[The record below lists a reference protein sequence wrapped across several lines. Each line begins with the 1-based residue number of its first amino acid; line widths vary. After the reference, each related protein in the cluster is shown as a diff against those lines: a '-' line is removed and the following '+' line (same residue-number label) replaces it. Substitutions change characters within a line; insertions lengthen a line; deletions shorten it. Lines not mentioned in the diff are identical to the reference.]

1 MSIDSSGDVTDNVP
15 DDAGPSPAV
24 VVAGD
29 ALIDLTPT
37 TTVRGQLAYE
47 PHPGGSCLNV
57 AVGLG
62 RLGVPTVFLARLSS
76 DAFGQMLRDHLA
88 DSGVHPG
95 YFVDTDDL
103 TTLAAVHLRDGQA
116 TYSFHAQD
124 AADRGLLPEHLTA
137 LPPGAALHLGSIAL
151 MLEPVASTLE
161 WLLRREAGR
170 RVVSLDP
177 NIRPGLISDRV
188 AYLDRFEGWMRLI
201 DILKVSRA
209 DLAWLYP
216 RLSEDGAISL
226 WHAAGIP
233 LVVVT
238 HGEHGAVAS
247 TPLGSATVEA
257 PKVPVVDT
265 VGAGDAFMSGALAHL
280 HERGLLNHDALRS
293 LDTEGIE
300 QMLQDAC
307 RIASHTCTRAGA
319 DPPRR
324 RDLYSGAQG
333 GPQVVIL
340 SFDDLVERARALARR
355 GQRHL
360 LGITGAPGAGKS
372 KVARELVDKLGAD
385 LAVLVPM
392 DGFHLSNHVLITLG
406 RRGRKG
412 AWDTFDADSYV
423 HLLRRL
429 RNQEEQI
436 VYVPD
441 FDRDIDESIGSALP
455 IRREVPLVVTEGNYL
470 LSDVGGWAGVGPL
483 LDECWYLQV
492 DDSTRLQRLTYRHQQ
507 HGMSHDEADNWART
521 TDQDN
526 AVLIAQSLPRAD
538 LVITLAVSD
547 S

>member
-1 MSIDSSGDVTDNVP
+1 MNVDTSVDVTDN
-15 DDAGPSPAV
+15 AGPSPAV

-37 TTVRGQLAYE
+37 TTVRGNLAYD

-62 RLGVPTVFLARLSS
+62 RLGVPTAFLARLSS

-88 DSGVHPG
+88 DSGVHPS

-124 AADRGLLPEHLTA
+124 AADRGLLPEHLMP

-177 NIRPGLISDRV
+177 NIRPGLISNRV
-188 AYLDRFEGWMRLI
+188 SYIDRFEGWMRLV
-201 DILKVSRA
+201 DILKVSQE

-265 VGAGDAFMSGALAHL
+265 VGAGDAFMSGTLAHL
-280 HERGLLNHDALRS
+280 HERGLLNRDALRS
-293 LDTEGIE
+293 LDTKDLE

-307 RIASHTCTRAGA
+307 LVASHTCTRAGA

-324 RDLYSGAQG
+324 RDLHAGAHG
-333 GPQVVIL
+333 GPQEVTL
-340 SFDDLVERARALARR
+340 SFADLVERARALAVK

-372 KVARELVDKLGAD
+372 KVAQELVDKLG
-385 LAVLVPM
+385 AVLVPM

-412 AWDTFDADSYV
+412 AWDTFDADGYV

-436 VYVPD
+436 VYAPD

-455 IRREVPLVVTEGNYL
+455 IRREVPLIVTEGNYL
-470 LSDVGGWAGVGPL
+470 LSDVGGWAGVGAL

-492 DDSTRLQRLTYRHQQ
+492 DDSTRLQRLTYRHQE
-507 HGMSHDEADNWART
+507 HGMSHAEADNWART

-538 LVITLAVSD
+538 LVITLAGS
-547 S
+547 

>member
-1 MSIDSSGDVTDNVP
+1 
-15 DDAGPSPAV
+15 
-24 VVAGD
+24 
-29 ALIDLTPT
+29 
-37 TTVRGQLAYE
+37 
-47 PHPGGSCLNV
+47 
-57 AVGLG
+57 
-62 RLGVPTVFLARLSS
+62 
-76 DAFGQMLRDHLA
+76 
-88 DSGVHPG
+88 
-95 YFVDTDDL
+95 
-103 TTLAAVHLRDGQA
+103 
-116 TYSFHAQD
+116 
-124 AADRGLLPEHLTA
+124 
-137 LPPGAALHLGSIAL
+137 
-151 MLEPVASTLE
+151 
-161 WLLRREAGR
+161 
-170 RVVSLDP
+170 
-177 NIRPGLISDRV
+177 
-188 AYLDRFEGWMRLI
+188 
-201 DILKVSRA
+201 
-209 DLAWLYP
+209 
-216 RLSEDGAISL
+216 
-226 WHAAGIP
+226 
-233 LVVVT
+233 
-238 HGEHGAVAS
+238 
-247 TPLGSATVEA
+247 
-257 PKVPVVDT
+257 VPVVDT

-293 LDTEGIE
+293 LDTEGLE

-319 DPPRR
+319 DPLVVVICIRARR
-324 RDLYSGAQG
+324 VV
-333 GPQVVIL
+333 PQVVNL
-340 SFDDLVERARALARR
+340 SFADLVERARALAVR

-360 LGITGAPGAGKS
+360 LGITGAPGAGS
-372 KVARELVDKLGAD
+372 QRSRVSSSISSALTWLCSF
-385 LAVLVPM
+385 PM

-423 HLLRRL
+423 QLLRRL

-436 VYVPD
+436 VYAPD

-538 LVITLAVSD
+538 LVITLAGSD